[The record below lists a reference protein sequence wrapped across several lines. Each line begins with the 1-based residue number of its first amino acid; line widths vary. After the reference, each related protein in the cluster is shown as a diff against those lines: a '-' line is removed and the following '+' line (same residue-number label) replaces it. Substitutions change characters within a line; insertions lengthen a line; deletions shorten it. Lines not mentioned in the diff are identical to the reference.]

1 MPIAEV
7 AIPAIE
13 GLYSGPSGIPGF
25 LFFCRQLHLC
35 IAAANVQMSRFDF
48 ELRLMLNCD
57 KRFSNAGRCGGLD
70 QPQYAKGLLGTSRG
84 SFASFLLGCIYII
97 LF

>member
-1 MPIAEV
+1 MAIAEV

-35 IAAANVQMSRFDF
+35 IAAANVQISRFDF
-48 ELRLMLNCD
+48 ETSLNVELR
-57 KRFSNAGRCGGLD
+57 
-70 QPQYAKGLLGTSRG
+70 
-84 SFASFLLGCIYII
+84 
-97 LF
+97 